1 MFTKKDV
8 TVSGTVDKGFE
19 SVREL
24 FERQFK
30 NGEELSAQVCVYHK
44 GEKVTD
50 SFNDKIVIQLAAYL
64 PTGG

>member
-1 MFTKKDV
+1 MFAKKDV

-44 GEKVTD
+44 GEKVMIKL
-50 SFNDKIVIQLAAYL
+50 SFN
-64 PTGG
+64 